1 MADRWIAGAIQHPGT
16 LIKRAKR
23 EGVYHDG
30 KIDRA
35 WLEKLSKAPEPWGA
49 RARLALRMRAMD

>member
-1 MADRWIAGAIQHPGT
+1 MADRWIAGAIQHPGV

-30 KIDRA
+30 AIDA
-35 WLEKLSKAPEPWGA
+35 DWLRKMAKAPEPWGA
-49 RARLALRMRAMD
+49 RARLALRMRKMD